1 MRQARAAA
9 ATVFRSADLRAVV
22 GAYALFIA
30 SEYSAWIAILV
41 WAYGQ
46 GGSFAAGVIA
56 LAQLVP
62 AAIAAPLVA
71 SLADRRSPAAVLI
84 GGFAFQ
90 AVALAATAAA
100 MAADAPVLVWLC
112 AILASTTVVT
122 TRPAL
127 AALLPALVHRVEE
140 LGATNATLGWVDSSG
155 VVIAGVATGVVLG
168 ASGTAA
174 GVGVAAGL
182 AAAAAAASFRVRRT
196 KKLGAEDE
204 APPFGEQL
212 RGGLAAVGANG
223 AARTLLG
230 LQTATWVVVGSLDIL
245 FVVLAIRVLH
255 DGPGWV
261 GYLNT
266 AYGAGGL
273 VGGVIAAALIGARRL
288 ALPILGSGAL
298 LGAALAAV
306 AISSSTA
313 AAALLLALVGG
324 ARLFLDVATRT
335 LLQRI
340 VPADVL
346 GRVFG
351 LVEGFSMVGLALGS
365 VLAPLLV
372 WAAGPKGAF
381 VGLALVLPIV
391 AIVAGRRILLL
402 DRTARVPVV
411 EIALLRSIP
420 IFRSLPAPSL
430 ETAAAALVPTEVAA
444 GMTLIEEGDPD
455 AAHYFAICSG
465 EVEVSRGGHVVTRVG
480 RGDGVGEMALL
491 RPIPRTATVTA
502 VSDVLAYALDRESFL
517 VAVTGHA
524 RTTTAADSV
533 ITSRFEELRE
543 LGLVANE
550 D

>member
-1 MRQARAAA
+1 MWPQVSRQPQQ
-9 ATVFRSADLRAVV
+9 S
-22 GAYALFIA
+22 
-30 SEYSAWIAILV
+30 
-41 WAYGQ
+41 
-46 GGSFAAGVIA
+46 
-56 LAQLVP
+56 
-62 AAIAAPLVA
+62 
-71 SLADRRSPAAVLI
+71 
-84 GGFAFQ
+84 
-90 AVALAATAAA
+90 
-100 MAADAPVLVWLC
+100 
-112 AILASTTVVT
+112 
-122 TRPAL
+122 
-127 AALLPALVHRVEE
+127 
-140 LGATNATLGWVDSSG
+140 
-155 VVIAGVATGVVLG
+155 
-168 ASGTAA
+168 
-174 GVGVAAGL
+174 
-182 AAAAAAASFRVRRT
+182 ASFRVRRT
-196 KKLGAEDE
+196 KKLGAEDD
-204 APPFGEQL
+204 APPLGEQL

-223 AARTLLG
+223 AARILLG

-381 VGLALVLPIV
+381 VGLALVLPTRRDRRRPTDP
-391 AIVAGRRILLL
+391 AARSDRPCPGRR
-402 DRTARVPVV
+402 DRSAPV
-411 EIALLRSIP
+411 
-420 IFRSLPAPSL
+420 
-430 ETAAAALVPTEVAA
+430 
-444 GMTLIEEGDPD
+444 DPD
-455 AAHYFAICSG
+455 LPVASG
-465 EVEVSRGGHVVTRVG
+465 AVARDRSGGARA
-480 RGDGVGEMALL
+480 DGGSCRA
-491 RPIPRTATVTA
+491 
-502 VSDVLAYALDRESFL
+502 
-517 VAVTGHA
+517 
-524 RTTTAADSV
+524 
-533 ITSRFEELRE
+533 
-543 LGLVANE
+543 
-550 D
+550 

>member
-1 MRQARAAA
+1 M
-9 ATVFRSADLRAVV
+9 FRSADLRAVV

-46 GGSFAAGVIA
+46 GGSLAAGVIA

-62 AAIAAPLVA
+62 AALAAPLVA

-84 GGFAFQ
+84 GGFVIQTA
-90 AVALAATAAA
+90 ALAATAAA

-112 AILASTTVVT
+112 AIVASTTVVT
-122 TRPAL
+122 TRPAQ

-140 LGATNATLGWVDSSG
+140 LGAANATLGWVDSSG
-155 VVIAGVATGVVLG
+155 VVIAGIATGVVLG
-168 ASGTAA
+168 VSGPSA
-174 GVGVAAGL
+174 GVSVAAGL

-204 APPFGEQL
+204 VPPPFAEQL
-212 RGGLAAVGANG
+212 RDGVAAVGENG
-223 AARTLLG
+223 AARILLG

-255 DGPGWV
+255 DGPAWV

-273 VGGVIAAALIGARRL
+273 AGGVIAAALIGARRL

-298 LGAALAAV
+298 LGLALAAV
-306 AISSSTA
+306 AFSSSTA

-351 LVEGFSMVGLALGS
+351 LVEGLSMAGLALGS
-365 VLAPLLV
+365 VLAPFLV

-381 VGLALVLPIV
+381 VGLALLLPLV
-391 AIVAGRRILLL
+391 ALAAGRRILLL
-402 DRTARVPVV
+402 DRAARVPVV

-420 IFRSLPAPSL
+420 IFRSLPGPSL
-430 ETAAAALVPTEVAA
+430 ETAAAALVPMEVPA
-444 GMTLIEEGDPD
+444 GTTLIEEGDPN
-455 AAHYFAICSG
+455 AQHYFAICSG

-502 VSDVLAYALDRESFL
+502 VGDVLAYVLDRESFL

-533 ITSRFEELRE
+533 VTSRFAELRE
-543 LGLVANE
+543 LGLVE

>member
-1 MRQARAAA
+1 MRQAKAAA

-41 WAYGQ
+41 WAYDQ
-46 GGSFAAGVIA
+46 GGSLAAGVIA

-62 AAIAAPLVA
+62 AALAAPIVA
-71 SLADRRSPAAVLI
+71 SVADRRSPAAVLL
-84 GGFAFQ
+84 GGFALQ
-90 AVALAATAAA
+90 TAALAATAGAVAA
-100 MAADAPVLVWLC
+100 HSTVLVWVC
-112 AILASTTVVT
+112 AIAASTAVVT
-122 TRPAL
+122 TRPAQ

-140 LGATNATLGWVDSSG
+140 LGATNATLGWVDSGG
-155 VVIAGVATGVVLG
+155 VVVAGIATGVVLG
-168 ASGTAA
+168 TSGPAA
-174 GVGVAAGL
+174 AIGVAAGL
-182 AAAAAAASFRVRRT
+182 AAAAAALSLRVRRT
-196 KKLGAEDE
+196 KKLGADDE
-204 APPFGEQL
+204 APPIVEQL
-212 RGGLAAVGANG
+212 RGGLTAVGENG
-223 AARTLLG
+223 AARILLG

-255 DGPGWV
+255 EGPGWV

-266 AYGAGGL
+266 AYGVGGL
-273 VGGVIAAALIGARRL
+273 VGGIVAAALIGARRL
-288 ALPILGSGAL
+288 AVPILGSGAL

-306 AISSSTA
+306 AFASSTA
-313 AAALLLALVGG
+313 AAAVLLALVGG

-351 LVEGFSMVGLALGS
+351 IVEGSSMAGLALGS
-365 VLAPLLV
+365 VLAPFLV
-372 WAAGPKGAF
+372 WVAGPKGAF
-381 VGLALVLPIV
+381 VGLALLLPLLAV
-391 AIVAGRRILLL
+391 VAGRRILLL
-402 DRTARVPVV
+402 DRAARVPVV
-411 EIALLRSIP
+411 EIGLLRAIP
-420 IFRSLPAPSL
+420 IFRSLPGPSL
-430 ETAAAALVPTEVAA
+430 ETAASALIPLEVPA
-444 GMTLIEEGDPD
+444 GTTLIEEGDPD
-455 AAHYFAICSG
+455 AQHYFAICSG
-465 EVEVSRGGHVVTRVG
+465 EVEVSRGGHVVAHVG

-491 RPIPRTATVTA
+491 RAIPRTATVTA
-502 VSDVLAYALDRESFL
+502 VDDVLAYALDREAFL

-533 ITSRFEELRE
+533 VTSRFEELRE